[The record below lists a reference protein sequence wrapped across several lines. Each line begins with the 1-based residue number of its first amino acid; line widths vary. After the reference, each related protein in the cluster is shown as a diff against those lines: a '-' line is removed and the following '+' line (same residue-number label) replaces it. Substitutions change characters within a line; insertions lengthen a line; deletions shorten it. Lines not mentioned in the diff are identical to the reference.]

1 VNVTIQDITY
11 TFKDTKV
18 GAPLQFSYHCS
29 QDVIFVDKNNGD
41 NMFNISS
48 GFQVEPY
55 IEERRFGP
63 AYDCVYFF
71 TVPIWSGLFV
81 FTILSIIMT
90 FGLVMIMDIKTM
102 DMFDDPKGK
111 TITINTSE

>member
-1 VNVTIQDITY
+1 MSPRAKRFIMDSLTSDFCFQIQ
-11 TFKDTKV
+11 
-18 GAPLQFSYHCS
+18 
-29 QDVIFVDKNNGD
+29 
-41 NMFNISS
+41 
-48 GFQVEPY
+48 PY
-55 IEERRFGP
+55 IEERRFGA

-81 FTILSIIMT
+81 CAIFSIIMI

-102 DMFDDPKGK
+102 DRFDDPKGK